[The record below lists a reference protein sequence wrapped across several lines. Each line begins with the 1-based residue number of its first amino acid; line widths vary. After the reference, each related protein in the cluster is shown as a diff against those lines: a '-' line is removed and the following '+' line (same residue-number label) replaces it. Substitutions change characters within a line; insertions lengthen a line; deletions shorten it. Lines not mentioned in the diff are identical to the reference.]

1 MRRNKIGLLI
11 LLFTALCLLT
21 AACSKSSETDPESSR
36 TGRKTTA
43 APENTSAQETADP
56 ASSADRETVDPA
68 SSAAQET
75 AAPGPQQL
83 TPDELWSKNL
93 MFRVEEILPE
103 NDQDRFL
110 ALFPDG
116 ERELWGNGTES
127 YILDRTSGEKVP
139 ILLTTVLAGENEEEF
154 RSLSVGGAAPASE
167 DPDTLW
173 TLHGIEILRYKKQ
186 ALCRPAFRNLTR
198 TDSNLL
204 SVTAGNI
211 GLQGMVDPDTGELF
225 LWGRVIEGLY
235 PSACSVNGNRM
246 LLSFPST
253 SAVAGVLD
261 LNSREIS
268 AVVLQKPEGMYSQNM
283 TWLADGSLC
292 TLFYKD
298 TFYTDESSGEKRVK
312 RDWQISILR
321 EDGGQEQYDLGESGR
336 TSGGI
341 LISNDSNYVIVSWN
355 SSRTV
360 LIDRSSGEISWLL
373 CENSSISA
381 VPQTAETEINDS
393 PMHFLDCLDDGE
405 TLLFLDVDSSLVMFR
420 PDTLESRI
428 IPREESELPWAGQIT
443 GDHRGQLAAAS
454 WMARDGSPAPAL
466 RLSLTDRDHPEEP
479 LFLKEERTSAAVQE
493 KPDLAPSGSGE
504 LKDSVWVCDY
514 FEFPGYVRGFD
525 PEMQQYGM
533 LAEVEEITEGGYIRT
548 EMHLVIRFSD
558 LENETLTVIRGSSP
572 GSWTDEQKIFLN
584 GYFTSDG
591 MVVETR
597 DACRFH
603 LRAVSREE
611 ANEYART
618 VLGADPENEYEPLET
633 QH

>member
-11 LLFTALCLLT
+11 LLFTALCLFT
-21 AACSKSSETDPESSR
+21 AACSKSSEMDPDSSR
-36 TGRKTTA
+36 TGRRTTA
-43 APENTSAQETADP
+43 APENISDQATETP
-56 ASSADRETVDPA
+56 E

-83 TPDELWSKNL
+83 TPGELWSKNL
-93 MFRVEEILPE
+93 MFHVEEILSE
-103 NDQDRFL
+103 NDQERFL

-116 ERELWGNGTES
+116 ERELWGDGTES
-127 YILDRTSGEKVP
+127 FILDRTSGEKIP

-154 RSLSVGGAAPASE
+154 RSLSAVGSAPASE
-167 DPDTLW
+167 DPDALW
-173 TLHGIEILRYKKQ
+173 TLHGIEILRYQKQ
-186 ALCRPAFRNLTR
+186 VFCRPSFRNLTR

-204 SVTAGNI
+204 PVTAGNI
-211 GLQGMVDPDTGELF
+211 GLQGMLDPDTGELF
-225 LWGRVIEGLY
+225 LWGRVIEGLN

-268 AVVLQKPEGMYSQNM
+268 AVVLQKPEGMYCQNM

-292 TLFYKD
+292 TLFSKD
-298 TFYTDESSGEKRVK
+298 TLYTDESSGEKRVK

-321 EDGGQEQYDLGESGR
+321 EDGGQEQYDLGECGR
-336 TSGGI
+336 TFGGI
-341 LISNDSNYVIVSWN
+341 LISNDPDYVIVSWN
-355 SSRTV
+355 SYRTV

-373 CENSSISA
+373 SENGSISA
-381 VPQTAETEINDS
+381 VPRTAETEINDS

-405 TLLFLDVDSSLVMFR
+405 TLLLLDVDSSLVMFR
-420 PDTLESRI
+420 PDTLESRV
-428 IPREESELPWAGQIT
+428 IPREESELPWTGQIT

-454 WMARDGSPAPAL
+454 WLARDGSTAPAL
-466 RLSLTDRDHPEEP
+466 RLSLTDRDRPEEP
-479 LFLKEERTSAAVQE
+479 LFLQAERKSAAVQE
-493 KPDLAPSGSGE
+493 KPDLTPSGSGE

-514 FEFPGYVRGFD
+514 FELPGYVRGFD
-525 PEMQQYGM
+525 PEKQLYGM
-533 LAEVEEITEGGYIRT
+533 LAEVKEITEGGYIRT
-548 EMHLVIRFSD
+548 EVHFVIRFLD
-558 LENETLTVIRGSSP
+558 LENETVTVIHGSSS
-572 GSWTDEQKIFLN
+572 GTWTDEQKAFLN

-591 MVVETR
+591 MVVEIR
-597 DACRFH
+597 DAGLFH
-603 LRAVSREE
+603 LREVSREE

-618 VLGADPENEYEPLET
+618 VLGADPENKYKPLET